1 MATILVLDDRAT
13 NRDVLVTL
21 LGYAGYVTLEAQNA
35 EAALA
40 IVRRAQPDLVIAD
53 VLMPDIDGFAFVR
66 MLRSE
71 PPIANTRV
79 MFYTATYIESET
91 HTLAASLGVAYLLTK
106 PAEPQVILAT
116 VQAAL
121 DLPIAPLSPPAPEQ
135 FEQEHQRL
143 LLHKLSQKVDELEAF
158 NAGLATINAELE
170 EHIAERTAELAAANE
185 RLRDLNAVK
194 DNLLAI
200 TSHDLRSPLGA
211 IQNMAEL
218 LLDDETLNGDSR
230 HLVNNIAASADRL
243 IAMVNTMLDLSKLE
257 AGKVRLEPIELR
269 ASVVADQVLDSLL
282 PSAKAK
288 QIELLLEIVPKE
300 PLISADWMKLGQI
313 LSNLISNAIKFT
325 PNGGQVRVL
334 VAPAPGGVCISVI
347 DTGLGIPES
356 ALPHLFEQFRQVHTR
371 GTAGERG
378 SGLGLAIVRQLVALH
393 GGTISVRS
401 TEGAGS
407 MFTIVLPDTHPDIAG
422 RGHND

>member
-21 LGYAGYVTLEAQNA
+21 LGYAGYTTLEAQNA
-35 EAALA
+35 EVALNVVRAA
-40 IVRRAQPDLVIAD
+40 RPNLVIAD

-66 MLRSE
+66 MLRSD
-71 PPIANTRV
+71 PSIASTPV

-91 HTLAASLGVAYLLTK
+91 HSLAASLGVSYLLTK
-106 PAEPQVILAT
+106 PAEPQVILDT
-116 VQAAL
+116 IRAAL
-121 DLPIAPLSPPAPEQ
+121 DLPIETLAPPPPEQ

-170 EHIAERTAELAAANE
+170 ERIAARTAELAEANQ

-218 LLDDETLNGDSR
+218 LLDDETLNDDNR
-230 HLVNNIAASADRL
+230 RLVTSMAGSASRL
-243 IAMVNTMLDLSKLE
+243 IAMVSTMLDLSKLE
-257 AGKVRLEPIELR
+257 AGKVQLEPIELR
-269 ASVVADQVLDSLL
+269 ASAVTHQVLDSLL

-288 QIELLLEIVPKE
+288 HIDLLLEVLPKE
-300 PLISADWMKLGQI
+300 PTICADWVKLAQI
-313 LSNLISNAIKFT
+313 LSNLLSNAIKFT
-325 PNGGQVRVL
+325 PSGGQVRL
-334 VAPAPGGVCISVI
+334 IIAPAPSGVCISVA
-347 DTGLGIPES
+347 DNGMGIPSS

-393 GGTISVRS
+393 GGIIDVDS

-407 MFTIVLPDTHPDIAG
+407 VFSITLPAKQTST
-422 RGHND
+422 

>member
-1 MATILVLDDRAT
+1 MVTILVLDDRAT

-21 LGYAGYVTLEAQNA
+21 LGYAGYTTVEAQNA

-40 IVRRAQPDLVIAD
+40 VVRAARPNLVIAD

-66 MLRSE
+66 MLRSD
-71 PPIANTRV
+71 PSIAHTPV
-79 MFYTATYIESET
+79 MFYTATYIEAET
-91 HTLAASLGVAYLLTK
+91 HSLAASLGVTYLLTK
-106 PAEPQVILAT
+106 PAEPQIILDT
-116 VQAAL
+116 IRAAL
-121 DLPIAPLSPPAPEQ
+121 DLPIETLTPPPPEQ

-170 EHIAERTAELAAANE
+170 ERITARTAELAEANE
-185 RLRDLNAVK
+185 QLRELNAVK

-218 LLDDETLNGDSR
+218 LLDDETLNDDNR
-230 HLVNNIAASADRL
+230 RL
-243 IAMVNTMLDLSKLE
+243 IHSIAGSARGLITMVSTMLDLSKLE
-257 AGKVRLEPIELR
+257 AGKVQLDWIELR
-269 ASVVADQVLDSLL
+269 ASAVTHQVLDSLL

-288 QIELLLEIVPKE
+288 HIDLLLEVLPKE
-300 PLISADWMKLGQI
+300 PLIRADWVKLAQI
-313 LSNLISNAIKFT
+313 LSNLLGNAIKFT
-325 PNGGQVRVL
+325 QRGGQVRV
-334 VAPAPGGVCISVI
+334 VIAPESGGVRISVA
-347 DTGLGIPES
+347 DTGMGIPS
-356 ALPHLFEQFRQVHTR
+356 GALPYLFEQFRQVHTR

-393 GGTISVRS
+393 GGTIDVHS

-407 MFTIVLPDTHPDIAG
+407 VFTITLPNNQSDT
-422 RGHND
+422 

>member
-21 LGYAGYVTLEAQNA
+21 LGYAGHTALEAQNA
-35 EAALA
+35 EVALELVRAA
-40 IVRRAQPDLVIAD
+40 RPNLVIAD

-66 MLRSE
+66 MLRSD
-71 PPIANTRV
+71 PSIAHTPV

-91 HTLAASLGVAYLLTK
+91 HSLAASLGVSYLLTK
-106 PAEPQVILAT
+106 PAEPQVILDT
-116 VQAAL
+116 IRAAL
-121 DLPIAPLSPPAPEQ
+121 DLPIETLAPPPPEQ

-170 EHIAERTAELAAANE
+170 ERITARTAELAEANQQ
-185 RLRDLNAVK
+185 LRELNAVK

-218 LLDDETLNGDSR
+218 LLDDDTMNDDNR
-230 HLVNNIAASADRL
+230 RLVNSIAGSANHL
-243 IAMVNTMLDLSKLE
+243 IAMVSTMLDLSKLE
-257 AGKVRLEPIELR
+257 AGKVQLERIELR
-269 ASVVADQVLDSLL
+269 ASAVTHQVLDSLL

-288 QIELLLEIVPKE
+288 HIDLLLEVLPKE
-300 PLISADWMKLGQI
+300 PLIHADWVKLAQI
-313 LSNLISNAIKFT
+313 LSNLIGNAIKFT
-325 PNGGQVRVL
+325 PNGGQVRVII
-334 VAPAPGGVCISVI
+334 APAPGGVRISVA
-347 DTGLGIPES
+347 DTGLGIPAS
-356 ALPHLFEQFRQVHTR
+356 SVPHLFEQFRQVHTR

-378 SGLGLAIVRQLVALH
+378 SGLGLAIVRQLVTLH
-393 GGTISVRS
+393 SGTIDVES

-407 MFTIVLPDTHPDIAG
+407 VFAITLPNNQTDT
-422 RGHND
+422 

>member
-1 MATILVLDDRAT
+1 MVTILVLDDRAT

-21 LGYAGYVTLEAQNA
+21 LGYAGYTTVEAQNA

-40 IVRRAQPDLVIAD
+40 VVRAARPNLVIAD

-66 MLRSE
+66 MLRSD
-71 PPIANTRV
+71 PSIAHTPV
-79 MFYTATYIESET
+79 MFYTATYIEAET
-91 HTLAASLGVAYLLTK
+91 HSLAASLGVTYLLTK
-106 PAEPQVILAT
+106 PAEPQIILDT
-116 VQAAL
+116 IRAAL
-121 DLPIAPLSPPAPEQ
+121 DLPIETLTPPPPEQ

-170 EHIAERTAELAAANE
+170 ERITARTAELAEANE
-185 RLRDLNAVK
+185 QLRELNAVK

-218 LLDDETLNGDSR
+218 LLDDETLNDDNR
-230 HLVNNIAASADRL
+230 RL
-243 IAMVNTMLDLSKLE
+243 IHSIAGSARGLITMVSTMLDLSKLE
-257 AGKVRLEPIELR
+257 AGKVQLDWIELR
-269 ASVVADQVLDSLL
+269 ASAVTHQVLDSLL

-288 QIELLLEIVPKE
+288 HIDLLLEVLPKE
-300 PLISADWMKLGQI
+300 PLIRADWVKLAQI
-313 LSNLISNAIKFT
+313 LSNLLGNAIKFT
-325 PNGGQVRVL
+325 QRGGQVRV
-334 VAPAPGGVCISVI
+334 VIAPESGGVRISVA
-347 DTGLGIPES
+347 DTGMGIPS
-356 ALPHLFEQFRQVHTR
+356 GALPYLFEQFRQVHTR

-393 GGTISVRS
+393 GGTIDVHS

-407 MFTIVLPDTHPDIAG
+407 VFTITLPNNQTDI
-422 RGHND
+422 